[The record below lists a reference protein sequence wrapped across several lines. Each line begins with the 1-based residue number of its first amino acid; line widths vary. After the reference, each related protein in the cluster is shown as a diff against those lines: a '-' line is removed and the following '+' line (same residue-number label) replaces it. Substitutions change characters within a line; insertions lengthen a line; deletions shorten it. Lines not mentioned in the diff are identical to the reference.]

1 MLEAQEKMKTP
12 YEEILKERDR
22 QIELKM
28 AEMRRR
34 QKLIE
39 KREANLNI
47 PKIVDRTMKE

>member
-12 YEEILKERDR
+12 YEEILK
-22 QIELKM
+22 IELKM
-28 AEMRRR
+28 AKMRRR